1 MKKHLE
7 RQSKDAYEVNQENG
21 EWFPVFEKTKDIT
34 AKETKDVF
42 FYTDED
48 IEKAYKSGQS
58 GKTFYRK
65 DGTVILPDNY
75 QGIDG

>member
-1 MKKHLE
+1 MRTYTEEDL
-7 RQSKDAYEVNQENG
+7 KDSYELNQENG
-21 EWFPVFEKTKDIT
+21 EWFPAFNKTKDIT